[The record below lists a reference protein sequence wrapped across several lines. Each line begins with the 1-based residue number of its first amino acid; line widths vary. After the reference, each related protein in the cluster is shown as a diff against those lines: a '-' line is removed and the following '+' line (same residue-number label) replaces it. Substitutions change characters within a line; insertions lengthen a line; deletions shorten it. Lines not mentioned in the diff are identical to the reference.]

1 MEFGKYQ
8 VYQIKIT
15 NLIPKKNI
23 LMLSPMYTCEKQN
36 QCSLLVPHV
45 KMMLGKKKTIK
56 LSDWLTELITVGELN

>member
-1 MEFGKYQ
+1 
-8 VYQIKIT
+8 
-15 NLIPKKNI
+15 
-23 LMLSPMYTCEKQN
+23 MLSPMYTCEKQN